1 MNMQPIMVKATAVWL
16 VTNTSLTFEQI
27 AKFCGLHLLEVEAIA
42 NEEIAKD
49 IVGIDPVAKNQ
60 LEREEIEKGQ
70 KDPSYELKLKDNP
83 VIREGRMRRGS
94 PYTPVSRRHDKPAAI
109 AWLLRFHPELT
120 DYRICKLIGTTRN
133 TIERIRNR
141 THWNMSNIQPTD
153 PVVLGLCQQTDLDAA
168 IKMAEAR
175 GASAS
180 GAGAKRSDQFAT
192 STDGTDSGEESNLH
206 QATISK
212 LKTFRLTSDE

>member
-27 AKFCGLHLLEVEAIA
+27 AQFCGLHLLEVEAIA

-60 LEREEIEKGQ
+60 LEREEIDKGER
-70 KDPSYELKLKDNP
+70 DPSYVLKLKDNP
-83 VIREGRMRRGS
+83 VIREGKARQGT

-109 AWLLRFHPELT
+109 AWLLRFHPELSN
-120 DYRICKLIGTTRN
+120 YRICKLIGTTRS
-133 TIERIRNR
+133 TIDKIRNR

-153 PVVLGLCQQTDLDAA
+153 PVVLGLCRQTDLDAA
-168 IKMAEAR
+168 IKAAEAQSAR
-175 GASAS
+175 AS
-180 GAGAKRSDQFAT
+180 GATKPPSGQLSQTSESGDNGEGANR
-192 STDGTDSGEESNLH
+192 
-206 QATISK
+206 QATISS
-212 LKTFRLTSDE
+212 LKTFRLTADE